1 MRRTFVTLSLGALM
15 MSVPNLSAA
24 QQPSTVGLAGA
35 LAAADL
41 ATSDLA
47 PVIAERTAASEA
59 ARPVFVDTPRS
70 KGGRGGLTALSVASA
85 ALQGLDA
92 YTTLAA
98 LNRGAVESNP
108 MMRGAVRHPG
118 VFVAVKSSMTAATIL
133 AAQKLWPTNKIA
145 AVAVLAVSN
154 GVMATVVA
162 HNMSVMR
169 QLQ

>member
-1 MRRTFVTLSLGALM
+1 MRRSLVTLTLGALLV
-15 MSVPNLSAA
+15 SVPTLAAA

-47 PVIAERTAASEA
+47 PAIAASGSA
-59 ARPVFVDTPRS
+59 ADQATPVFEARS
-70 KGGRGGLTALSVASA
+70 NKRGSLTALSVASA

-92 YTTLAA
+92 YTTLTA

-108 MMRGAVRHPG
+108 MMRGAVRNPA
-118 VFVAVKSSMTAATIL
+118 VLVAVKSSMTAATIY
-133 AAQKLWPTNKIA
+133 AAQRLWPRNKAA
-145 AVAVLAVSN
+145 AVALLAVSN

-162 HNMSVMR
+162 HNMSVIS
-169 QLQ
+169 QLR

>member
-1 MRRTFVTLSLGALM
+1 MRRSLVTLGLGALLA
-15 MSVPNLSAA
+15 SVPNLAAA
-24 QQPSTVGLAGA
+24 QQPSTVGLSGA

-47 PVIAERTAASEA
+47 PEITASSTRTDD
-59 ARPVFVDTPRS
+59 ARPVIEAPRPN
-70 KGGRGGLTALSVASA
+70 GRASLVTLSVASA

-98 LNRGAVESNP
+98 LNRGAQEANP
-108 MMRGAVRHPG
+108 MMRGLVRNPAV
-118 VFVAVKSSMTAATIL
+118 FIAVKSSMTAATIF
-133 AAQKLWPTNKIA
+133 AAQRLWPRNKVA

-162 HNMSVMR
+162 HNVSVLR
-169 QLQ
+169 QMK